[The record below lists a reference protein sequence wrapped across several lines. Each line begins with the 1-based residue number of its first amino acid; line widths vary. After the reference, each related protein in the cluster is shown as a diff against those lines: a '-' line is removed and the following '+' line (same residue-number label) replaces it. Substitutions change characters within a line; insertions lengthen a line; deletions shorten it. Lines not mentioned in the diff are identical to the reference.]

1 MESDR
6 SASGSALTPAGART
20 PHAALPLGRRPS
32 REPPERSLPAPG
44 RGRRTLGVAAGV
56 LRQRVVHP
64 LASPRET
71 RDGGRALTLRQ
82 LLQALWR
89 RKLLIVA
96 TAVVAV
102 VAALG
107 YARLRPQRYVA
118 TATVQLEQSPGA
130 SSGSGVDAAIAPP
143 NPPELATSVAVADQ
157 AAAYLHETDPSSLL
171 GGVTA
176 SVDGT
181 TNGLLISDSA
191 SSPTTAA
198 AVANAFARGYVTVAA
213 DDAKLTANAL
223 SAELAQ
229 IQARLTKLY
238 AEQAADGGKNPAVN
252 VAINAA
258 LSVYSSV
265 SQAQVAS
272 SIQGAGAFLSRLAT
286 PPTAPSGP
294 GKKKIAGLGLAV
306 GVLAGCGIALVRE
319 QYDPRVRSRQEVER
333 VASLP
338 VLAELPND
346 REQRRH
352 PSSVVALDRPRSALA
367 EAVRE
372 LRTSVQVA
380 FEGKPCPI
388 VVVSSSEPGE
398 GKTFVVANLAASFAL
413 AGRTTVVVSADLRRP
428 RLEAALGV
436 ASTSGGLGSLL
447 GPPVGSA
454 ASGTPSVPAGE
465 PASLGERLRQVLLA
479 TPVPSLWILPAG
491 SASRSPGELLAS
503 SQLPDVFDE
512 LRQMADVVVVDSPPV
527 LVAADTTVLAGVADG
542 LLLVTAEG
550 STDRNALAMTVER
563 LRATRIQLLGTV
575 LNRARHAPAALYE
588 PYYGVDPRAA
598 GAD

>member
-1 MESDR
+1 
-6 SASGSALTPAGART
+6 
-20 PHAALPLGRRPS
+20 
-32 REPPERSLPAPG
+32 
-44 RGRRTLGVAAGV
+44 
-56 LRQRVVHP
+56 VVHR
-64 LASPRET
+64 LAGPRET

-89 RKLLIVA
+89 RKLLIVV
-96 TAVVAV
+96 TALVAV
-102 VAALG
+102 VAAFG
-107 YARLRPQRYVA
+107 YAKLRPAHYVA
-118 TATVQLEQSPGA
+118 TATVQLEQSSGT

-143 NPPELATSVAVADQ
+143 NPSELATSVAVADQ
-157 AAAYLHETDPSSLL
+157 AASYLHESDPSALL
-171 GGVTA
+171 SGVTA

-181 TNGLLISDSA
+181 TNALLISDSA

-198 AVANAFARGYVTVAA
+198 DVANAFARGYVAVAA
-213 DDAKLTANAL
+213 QDAKLTSNAL

-229 IQARLTKLY
+229 IQARLSKLY
-238 AEQAADGGKNPAVN
+238 AEQAAHGGTDAAVS

-265 SQAQVAS
+265 SEAQVAA

-286 PPTAPSGP
+286 PPAAPSGP
-294 GKKKIAGLGLAV
+294 GTKKIAGLGLAV
-306 GVLAGCGIALVRE
+306 GVLAGCGIALIRE

-388 VVVSSSEPGE
+388 VVVSSPEPSE

-428 RLEAALGV
+428 RLEAALGL

-447 GPPVGSA
+447 GFPVA
-454 ASGTPSVPAGE
+454 APASGTTAVTAGE
-465 PASLGERLRQVLLA
+465 PASLGDRLRQVLLA

-491 SASRSPGELLAS
+491 SATRSPGELLAS
-503 SQLPDVFDE
+503 PLLSDVFEE

-563 LRATRIQLLGTV
+563 LRATRIQLLGAV

-588 PYYGVDPRAA
+588 PYYGVEPRAA
-598 GAD
+598 EAD